1 MVCGLEQPHL
11 PPENLLQMI
20 SPSTVTNPTN
30 PAVSVVIPFF
40 NEAESCGALLAELR
54 LTLDGMRADYEV
66 IAVNDGSTDLTLEIL
81 RNTAA
86 DWSRLRVLTLASNS
100 GQAPALFAGL
110 HSARGDILI
119 TLDGDGQNVPA
130 DIPRLVEALQTAD
143 MVAGVRAE
151 RRDTLLRKMMSRTAN
166 IVRGAFLADGVRDS
180 GCAIKA
186 FRREVVDA
194 LIPMRTLYSF
204 MPALAAA
211 AGFRVTE
218 LPVQHRERRAGTS
231 KYGLWV
237 MLWRPLL
244 DMLGVWWWRHRRF
257 RLPEVAEDAR
267 RQA

>member
-1 MVCGLEQPHL
+1 MVRDLAQL
-11 PPENLLQMI
+11 KVPPEILPQMT
-20 SPSTVTNPTN
+20 SASTVTNQTN
-30 PAVSVVIPFF
+30 PAFSVVIPFY
-40 NEAESCGALLAELR
+40 NEAESCGALLSELR
-54 LTLDGMRADYEV
+54 PTLDGMRENYEV
-66 IAVNDGSTDLTLEIL
+66 IAVNDGSTDPTLEIL
-81 RNTAA
+81 RKTAA
-86 DWSRLRVLTLASNS
+86 DWPRLRVLTLARNS
-100 GQAPALFAGL
+100 GQAPALYTGL
-110 HSARGDILI
+110 RRARGNILI

-130 DIPRLVEALQTAD
+130 DIPRLVEALQAAD

-151 RRDTLLRKMMSRTAN
+151 RQDTLLRKAMSRTAN

-204 MPALAAA
+204 MPALAVA
-211 AGFRVTE
+211 AGFRVVE
-218 LPVQHRERRAGTS
+218 LPVQHRERKAGTS

-257 RLPEVAEDAR
+257 RLPEVTEDDR